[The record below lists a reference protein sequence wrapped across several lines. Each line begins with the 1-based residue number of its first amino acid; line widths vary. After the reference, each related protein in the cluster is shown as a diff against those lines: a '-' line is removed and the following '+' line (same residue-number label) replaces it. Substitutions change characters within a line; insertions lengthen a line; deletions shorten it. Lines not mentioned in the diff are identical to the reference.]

1 LNLYEN
7 DKKIEFKEVVLK
19 KNIFSKSDLF
29 YYVQVIVKIFK
40 IEPDI
45 KLMDT
50 ILSYGA
56 EINYLN
62 EYKENVLFKVR
73 ILL

>member
-1 LNLYEN
+1 MNLYEN
-7 DKKIEFKEVVLK
+7 DKKIEFKEDVGFF
-19 KNIFSKSDLF
+19 FSKSDLF
-29 YYVQVIVKIFK
+29 FYVQVIVKIFK
-40 IEPDI
+40 IEPDT

-50 ILSYGA
+50 ILSNGA
-56 EINYLN
+56 EINYLS